1 MNNNPEEVAK
11 GHFLAAKENP
21 MGEDVTE
28 RNTTPSRLRDGW
40 IPEKLPHEDET
51 LQQQSI
57 LKLTNHS
64 WTSCDSL
71 SCRLKPLRITT
82 K

>member
-1 MNNNPEEVAK
+1 MQRLTFPFPFVQTNGDTRRDED
-11 GHFLAAKENP
+11 FLAAKENP

-64 WTSCDSL
+64 WTSC
-71 SCRLKPLRITT
+71 I
-82 K
+82 